1 MSRSFTNRKGERI
14 EVSDEHL
21 DTAIKIK
28 EELQRSSP
36 SRRCSWAKHKKM
48 MHSEGY
54 IESDSNEN
62 YRQMIKQEQ
71 KERGVLP
78 EAEKHADMVSDNK
91 LEAIKQEIGEIS
103 LAKRDAQNSF
113 RELNKLKRE
122 LSDGVLLAESIERVL
137 AEKDFGE
144 PSKFEPVYIDMLP
157 CKGMIVSL
165 SDIHYGAIVDVE
177 GYTYNAEIAEKLIME
192 YADKVI
198 AIAEDNNVESVY
210 VMNLGDSIE
219 HLYMRAQN
227 TFSSD
232 KTLSNQIA
240 EVSDLIIK
248 FLQKLSKYV
257 NVAYSAISGNH
268 DRITGNKQDNIYSDS
283 AINVSN
289 KIIETFTRYGK
300 NDRVKYINAESY
312 HHIIKVNG
320 RSFLFV
326 HGDRTPLSK
335 KSVLAEQSML
345 YGVDFDAIIGGHV
358 HHHTVTEVGEDKYI
372 VTFGSIKG
380 SDEYTLKTINTS
392 ASRSQGVIL
401 VDEFGNFEIKQ
412 VKL

>member
-21 DTAIKIK
+21 DTAIEIK

-78 EAEKHADMVSDNK
+78 AVEKHADMISDNK
-91 LEAIKQEIGEIS
+91 LESIKQEIGEIS

-122 LSDGVLLAESIERVL
+122 LSDNILMAETIEKAL
-137 AEKDFGE
+137 KNQDFGE
-144 PSKFEPVYIDMLP
+144 PVDFTPVYTPSLDS
-157 CKGMIVSL
+157 KYMIAVVNDLHFGSV
-165 SDIHYGAIVDVE
+165 VDVE
-177 GYTYNAEIAEKLIME
+177 GFKYNTEIAERLLME
-192 YADKVI
+192 YADKI
-198 AIAEDNNVESVY
+198 LLLAEGNNVEEVF
-210 VMNLGDSIE
+210 VMQNGDLIE
-219 HLYMRAQN
+219 NVYMRTQN
-227 TFSSD
+227 TYGSE
-232 KTLSNQIA
+232 KTLSEQIVDA
-240 EVSDLIIK
+240 SDLIIK
-248 FLQKLSKYV
+248 FLKKISKFVKVKY
-257 NVAYSAISGNH
+257 AGLEGNH
-268 DRITGNKQDNIYSDS
+268 DRVFTKKDVLYSDGAVS
-283 AINVSN
+283 ISN
-289 KIIETFTRYGK
+289 KIIKTFIEYSE
-300 NDRVKYINAESY
+300 NNNIMYVDSEPY
-312 HHIIKVNG
+312 HHIIKARG
-320 RSFLFV
+320 KAFLFV
-326 HGDRTPLSK
+326 HGDRVSLK
-335 KSVLAEQSML
+335 KNSILAEQSML
-345 YGVDFDAIIGGHV
+345 YDTDFDAMIAGHI
-358 HHHTVTEVGEDKYI
+358 HHFNMKEVGYDKYV

-380 SDEYTLKTINTS
+380 SDEYSLKTIGTKS
-392 ASRSQGVIL
+392 SRSQGVIL